1 MRLPPADPARRD
13 LSLSVQEI
21 PLSFQHVPS
30 VRVLG
35 RADTAWS
42 PGDRGPLWRVSYGV
56 LRLDRPAQADADA
69 RSLVQLVL
77 PGDLVGLEALCVE
90 PYRLG
95 ASALTPAQLEPV
107 ETGSVQER
115 ESWLQA
121 AVMQLQ
127 RRSLDMTALR
137 TGPVPQRVAQ
147 LLRLLGHENHLGL
160 LGSTAQADAI
170 RATLPRLRELA
181 EVVDAK
187 PETVCRAL
195 ARLLPSRGG
204 QRGPVATLAR
214 WQAAPLS
221 GMPGLALVANA

>member
-1 MRLPPADPARRD
+1 M
-13 LSLSVQEI
+13 
-21 PLSFQHVPS
+21 SFQHVPT
-30 VRVLG
+30 VRVFA

-56 LRLDRPAQADADA
+56 LRLDRPAHGDADV
-69 RSLVQLVL
+69 RSLVQLAL

-170 RATLPRLRELA
+170 RTTLPRLRELA

-187 PETVCRAL
+187 SETVCRAL
-195 ARLLPSRGG
+195 TKLLPSRVGK
-204 QRGPVATLAR
+204 RGPVASMAR
-214 WQAAPLS
+214 WHTTPV
-221 GMPGLALVANA
+221 LATHRP

>member
-1 MRLPPADPARRD
+1 MRLPPADPARRG

-21 PLSFQHVPS
+21 AVSFQHVPS
-30 VRVLG
+30 VRVLA

-42 PGDRGPLWRVSYGV
+42 PGERGPLWRVSYGV
-56 LRLDRPAQADADA
+56 LRLDRPAHGDADV
-69 RSLVQLVL
+69 RSLVQLAL

-95 ASALTPAQLEPV
+95 ASALTPTQLEPV

-137 TGPVPQRVAQ
+137 TGPVPEQAQQLVLLADHAKIGQASRVTYARTEDIDAIVTDAKART
-147 LLRLLGHENHLGL
+147 LTSWTICMWRTRRATSASRSAFCAASRSRLRL
-160 LGSTAQADAI
+160 S
-170 RATLPRLRELA
+170 
-181 EVVDAK
+181 
-187 PETVCRAL
+187 
-195 ARLLPSRGG
+195 SRC
-204 QRGPVATLAR
+204 VATR
-214 WQAAPLS
+214 
-221 GMPGLALVANA
+221 